1 MTPPA
6 FTPRVIPALV
16 TPMTEG
22 GKRVDLK
29 RLATLANALVGH
41 GGCDGVLVN
50 GTTAESPT
58 LSRDEK
64 LAALQAVQTVVPA
77 GTPVMACVGGNN
89 TDTSVAE
96 AEATVAETG
105 VQALLLCCPYY
116 NRPSQDGL
124 KAHFS
129 AIAEA
134 VPDTPL
140 VLYNIPART
149 GVEILPDTLAALHQT
164 CPNIVGVK
172 QSLGSMDTLSRI
184 LELLPP
190 DQTPWRVW
198 SGDDSLTLPM
208 MALGAHGVISVSA
221 NLVGLDVRDLVAA
234 MARGDLA
241 TARSI
246 HLALGEL
253 HRELFCL
260 PNPTMVKA
268 FLAHL
273 GWIEPHLRLPLV
285 WPHQPEVFEKI
296 HRLSS
301 TVSMLRPPAASLA

>member
-1 MTPPA
+1 MTSPA

-29 RLATLANALVGH
+29 RLAALASALVGH

-58 LSRDEK
+58 LTREEK
-64 LAALQAVQTVVPA
+64 LAALQTVQGAVPT

-89 TDTSVAE
+89 TDASVGE
-96 AEATVAETG
+96 AEATVAQTG

-140 VLYNIPART
+140 ILYNIPART
-149 GVEILPDTLAALHQT
+149 GVEIQPETLAALHHA

-172 QSLGSMDTLSRI
+172 QSLGNMDTLSRI

-221 NLVGLDVRDLVAA
+221 NLVGPDIRALVTA
-234 MARGDLA
+234 MSTGDLA

-273 GWIEPHLRLPLV
+273 GWVEPCIRLPLV
-285 WPHQPEVFEKI
+285 WPHQPEVAERVL
-296 HRLSS
+296 RLS
-301 TVSMLRPPAASLA
+301 TTYDMLRPVVSRSA